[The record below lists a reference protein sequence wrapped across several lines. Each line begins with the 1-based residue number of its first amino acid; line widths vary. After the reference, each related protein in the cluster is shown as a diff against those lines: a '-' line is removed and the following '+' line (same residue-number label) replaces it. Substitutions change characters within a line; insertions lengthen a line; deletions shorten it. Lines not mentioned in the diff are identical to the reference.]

1 MDKKQKRKEEIKTGL
16 GEDEEGEDEKAK
28 LPVGQSMS

>member
-1 MDKKQKRKEEIKTGL
+1 MDKKQKRKEEIKNGL
-16 GEDEEGEDEKAK
+16 GEEEGEDEKAK